1 MHKRRNAS
9 PGDHWAKRHQTGDP
23 RKNDEFVNS
32 AEPSNQALAS
42 LAEQADELVD
52 CLQALKRQFS
62 QSKNPSELQLG
73 NVKSRLSRLT
83 KQLLPSFQILGSLE
97 EPEPET
103 PQPIVETT
111 PAASVITHDTSS
123 IPLLSNIR
131 VTPWTSSEIQ
141 QEWPPLPPILD
152 PKLKE
157 EVFTHPGLG
166 LKYNYER
173 LEWLGDAYLELIA
186 SSLIHQTFTQ
196 LRSGA
201 CSQLRERLIRNV
213 TLAEYFRHYDMSQW
227 AKLPGAFG
235 DYKGHGRGRSKD
247 KDLVK
252 TQADMF
258 EAYVAAVILSDP
270 QQGLTKVVEWLKTL
284 WGRTIKEDIYKAEAA
299 KKRSEGQSATA
310 EVTSSTAKQRLSVK
324 IVTKGVTIDYKDL
337 PGEKKDKNLGLPL
350 FTVGAYLTGYGEVGR
365 LLAVGTALSKKDAG
379 QKAAETALQNK
390 RLIQAYEEKKRQYMQ
405 ARDGDS
411 VLNSLLSEW

>member
-1 MHKRRNAS
+1 MPKRPNAS
-9 PGDHWAKRHQTGDP
+9 QGDHWAKRQQTGDP
-23 RKNDEFVNS
+23 RQNDEFVNS
-32 AEPSNQALAS
+32 AEASNQALTL

-52 CLQALKRQFS
+52 CLQSLKRQFS
-62 QSKNPSELQLG
+62 QSKNPAELQLG
-73 NVKSRLSRLT
+73 SVKSRLSRLT
-83 KQLLPSFQILGSLE
+83 KQLLPSFEIIGALDESE
-97 EPEPET
+97 SET
-103 PQPIVETT
+103 PQPVTDAT
-111 PAASVITHDTSS
+111 PTAS
-123 IPLLSNIR
+123 SNTMDLIGNPSR
-131 VTPWTSSEIQ
+131 MAIST
-141 QEWPPLPPILD
+141 PILD
-152 PKLKE
+152 PKLAD

-166 LKYNYER
+166 LKYSYER

-213 TLAEYFRHYDMSQW
+213 TLAEYFRHYDMSRW
-227 AKLPGAFG
+227 AKLPDGFG
-235 DYKGHGRGRSKD
+235 DNRGQGRGRSKD
-247 KDLVK
+247 KDLLK

-258 EAYVAAVILSDP
+258 EAYVAAVILSDS
-270 QQGLTKVVEWLKTL
+270 QHGLTKVVEWLKAL

-299 KKRSEGQSATA
+299 KKRSESQPTA
-310 EVTSSTAKQRLSVK
+310 SEAPDSSAKQRLSVK

-337 PGEKKDKNLGLPL
+337 PGEKRDKNLGLPL

-390 RLIQAYEEKKRQYMQ
+390 RLIQAYEEKKRQYMK
-405 ARDGDS
+405 AKDENAF
-411 VLNSLLSEW
+411 VNSLL

>member
-1 MHKRRNAS
+1 MPKRPLAS
-9 PGDHWAKRHQTGDP
+9 RGDHWAKRQQTGDP
-23 RKNDEFVNS
+23 RNDDEFVNS
-32 AEPSNQALAS
+32 TETANQALAS

-52 CLQALKRQFS
+52 CLQSLKRQFS
-62 QSKNPSELQLG
+62 QSKNPADLQLG
-73 NVKSRLSRLT
+73 SVKSRLSRLT
-83 KQLLPSFQILGSLE
+83 KQLLPSFEIIGSLDE
-97 EPEPET
+97 AESETVKPVAEPT
-103 PQPIVETT
+103 PT
-111 PAASVITHDTSS
+111 ASVVSPDTSG

-131 VTPWTSSEIQ
+131 VTPWSSSEIQ
-141 QEWPPLPPILD
+141 QEWPSLPPILD
-152 PKLKE
+152 PKLAE

-166 LKYNYER
+166 LKYSYER

-201 CSQLRERLIRNV
+201 CSQIRERLIRNI
-213 TLAEYFRHYDMSQW
+213 TLAEYFRHYDMSRW
-227 AKLPGAFG
+227 AKLPDGFG
-235 DYKGHGRGRSKD
+235 DNRGQGRGRSKD
-247 KDLVK
+247 KDLLK

-258 EAYVAAVILSDP
+258 EAYVAAVILSDH
-270 QQGLTKVVEWLKTL
+270 QEGLTKVVEWLKAL
-284 WGRTIKEDIYKAEAA
+284 WGRTIKEDIHKAEAA
-299 KKRSEGQSATA
+299 KRRSETQSTTA
-310 EVTSSTAKQRLSVK
+310 EVTDSSAKQRLSVK
-324 IVTKGVTIDYKDL
+324 IVTKGVTIEYKDL

-405 ARDGDS
+405 AKDDNAF
-411 VLNSLLSEW
+411 VNSLL